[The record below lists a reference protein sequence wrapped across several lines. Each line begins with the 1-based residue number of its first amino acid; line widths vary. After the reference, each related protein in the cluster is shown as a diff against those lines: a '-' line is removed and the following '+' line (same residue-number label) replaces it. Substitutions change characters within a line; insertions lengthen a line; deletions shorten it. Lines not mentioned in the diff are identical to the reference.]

1 MIRMRGSVCSSDGGM
16 PRPGMGRG
24 PLSAPRGAP
33 RARSRKLPRSR
44 DSMSFPSTPPTL
56 PARGWRGSTSC
67 VKLAK
72 AGAPREMTMMKSLTA
87 AASLVLV
94 LLTGCQ
100 PSTPPQPEP
109 TPSPTPI
116 GVGDGFDCD
125 HPPALSGMVAVKEP
139 IATSLILENA
149 SRDKLA
155 GVGAGSP
162 NLLLYARQP

>member
-1 MIRMRGSVCSSDGGM
+1 
-16 PRPGMGRG
+16 
-24 PLSAPRGAP
+24 
-33 RARSRKLPRSR
+33 
-44 DSMSFPSTPPTL
+44 
-56 PARGWRGSTSC
+56 
-67 VKLAK
+67 
-72 AGAPREMTMMKSLTA
+72 MMKSLTA

-100 PSTPPQPEP
+100 PSTPPQLEP